1 VGIIGLF
8 FGLIGFAAA
17 LKVWM
22 HAAELRRAEFIRT
35 YRWPRGLIGKLMKNH
50 NLPRKD
56 AALVARG
63 LRQFFVA
70 YLMSKKKRVSMPSQ
84 VVDDLWHEFILYTR
98 EYDAFCQKAFG
109 QFLHHSPATGFTE
122 EANTANEGLR
132 RVWRYSCIYE
142 SIDPRNPTRLPLLF
156 ALDAKL
162 GIANGFHYSTDCE
175 QFRQLGVPN
184 RYCASDFNN
193 SSGCSGGCSSGDGGG
208 HGCSGD
214 GGSCGSGCGG
224 GGD

>member
-1 VGIIGLF
+1 MGVFGFF
-8 FGLIGFAAA
+8 FGLIGLVVA
-17 LKVWM
+17 LKIWA

-35 YRWPRGLIGKLMKNH
+35 YRWPRGLIGRLMKQH
-50 NLPRKD
+50 DLPRKD

-63 LRQFFVA
+63 LRQFFIA
-70 YLMSKKKRVSMPSQ
+70 YLMGKKRRVSMPSQ
-84 VVDDLWHEFILYTR
+84 IVDELWHEFILHTR
-98 EYDAFCQKAFG
+98 DYNSFCRRAFG
-109 QFLHHSPATGFTE
+109 QFLHHSPARGFST
-122 EANTANEGLR
+122 EANDANEGLR

-162 GIANGFHYSTDCE
+162 GVANGFHYSTDCE
-175 QFRQLGVPN
+175 QFRQSGVPN
-184 RYCASDFNN
+184 RYCASDFNTG
-193 SSGCSGGCSSGDGGG
+193 SGCSGGCSSGDGGEG
-208 HGCSGD
+208 GGGD